1 MAAGICWQLGL
12 GISDLQMTTFDRLT
26 WLEAFLEGRNRR
38 TIADG
43 NSTAMQ
49 INDIKMNYT
58 LPACG

>member
-1 MAAGICWQLGL
+1 
-12 GISDLQMTTFDRLT
+12 MTTFDRLT